1 MKKTSSPPIIII
13 LDVLFAILAI
23 MLLESS
29 PNIQIVIPSTIM
41 IEDAIIVSEDKSKK
55 IKHWFNLKA
64 KKWEDIK
71 TLTTSNRKFNFIIGR
86 ISCENNLI
94 CKNIPT
100 INNEI
105 KKIYI
110 IGDTYDQLSGMIS
123 DSCLKFPKECSNVI
137 YHIKE
142 DGSIDT
148 KRLKRD
154 YKFFRII
161 LN

>member
-23 MLLESS
+23 MLMESS
-29 PNIQIVIPSTIM
+29 PNIKIILPSNMM
-41 IEDAIIVSEDKSKK
+41 IEDAVIVSEDRSKK
-55 IKHWFNLKA
+55 IKYWFNLETE
-64 KKWEDIK
+64 KWQDIK
-71 TLTTSNRKFNFIIGR
+71 TLKVSNRKFNFIIGR
-86 ISCENNLI
+86 VSCEDNLI

-100 INNEI
+100 IDNQI

-110 IGDTYDQLSGMIS
+110 KGDTYDQLSGMIS
-123 DSCLKFPKECSNVI
+123 DSCLKFPKECSNVM

-142 DGSIDT
+142 DGSVDT
-148 KRLKRD
+148 KRLKKD